1 MQELWFSNQGRP
13 ISCFRKQMIMMRMQ
27 QKCDGIHREAKADHM
42 CKQVRQ
48 FEFRRVHTDP
58 YKALSKLGEA
68 ANNATD

>member
-1 MQELWFSNQGRP
+1 MRSDTLWMHLKAQASR
-13 ISCFRKQMIMMRMQ
+13 SRSTTK
-27 QKCDGIHREAKADHM
+27 KCDGIHREAKADHM
-42 CKQVRQ
+42 CKHVRQ

>member
-1 MQELWFSNQGRP
+1 MMMDAFRHIMDASQGTSIP
-13 ISCFRKQMIMMRMQ
+13 KQLHNK
-27 QKCDGIHREAKADHM
+27 KCDGIHREAKADHM
-42 CKQVRQ
+42 CKHVRQ

>member
-1 MQELWFSNQGRP
+1 
-13 ISCFRKQMIMMRMQ
+13 MIMMRMQ